1 MVPVDDDNSVGVV
14 VGQVAREVGPQ
25 AGPQQWR
32 DTAAGRQVILVNVV
46 QHHVVQ
52 RQKVFQLRLREASL
66 QHEINRE
73 LLKGLSHALDWAFD
87 DTNK

>member
-1 MVPVDDDNSVGVV
+1 MVPVDDDNSVGIV

-25 AGPQQWR
+25 AGPQQGR

-52 RQKVFQLRLREASL
+52 RQEVFQLCLREASL
-66 QHEINRE
+66 
-73 LLKGLSHALDWAFD
+73 
-87 DTNK
+87 